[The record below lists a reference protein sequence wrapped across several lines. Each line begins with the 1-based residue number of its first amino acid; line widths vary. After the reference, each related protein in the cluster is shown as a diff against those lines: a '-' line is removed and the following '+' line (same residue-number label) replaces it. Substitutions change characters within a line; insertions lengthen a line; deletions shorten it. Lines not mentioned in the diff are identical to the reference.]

1 MSTSN
6 QMAEL
11 SWREYADRIEAGAI
25 VLVPVGALE
34 QHGLHLP
41 LGVDYML
48 AQTVAQHA
56 AERVDAVVTPPLVF
70 GYKSQVRTGGG
81 LHFPGTVGLD
91 GQTLSSLLL
100 DVTRGLVRNGARKL
114 AVIDGHYENQ
124 MFLAEGCDLAMR
136 EFHQH
141 GYRDVKIV
149 QARYFDQFDESIF
162 DRHVSGTPL
171 DLAYE
176 HAGVFE
182 TSLFL
187 HLFPEL
193 VDMDQAPEQEFREFP
208 PYDTWPPPTD
218 WAPETGALSDPNR
231 ATAELGEEIF
241 TDCVNRLVDV
251 LTTEFAG

>member
-1 MSTSN
+1 MTSN
-6 QMAEL
+6 QMSEL
-11 SWREYADRIEAGAI
+11 SWRQYADRIEAGAV
-25 VLVPVGALE
+25 VLIPVGALA

-48 AQTVAQHA
+48 AQTVAAHA
-56 AERVDAVVTPPLVF
+56 ADQVDAVVTPPLVF

-91 GQTLSSLLL
+91 GNTLASLLL
-100 DVTRGLVRNGARKL
+100 DVTRGLVRNGARRL
-114 AVIDGHYENQ
+114 TVIDGHYENQ

-141 GYRDVKIV
+141 GYDDVKIV
-149 QARYFDQFDESIF
+149 QARYFDQFDEGIF
-162 DRHVSGTPL
+162 DEHVSGTPL

-193 VDMDQAPEQEFREFP
+193 VDMDAAPERPSRSSRHTTRGLP
-208 PYDTWPPPTD
+208 PRTGLPRPERYPIPIGPPQNSARRSSMT
-218 WAPETGALSDPNR
+218 
-231 ATAELGEEIF
+231 
-241 TDCVNRLVDV
+241 V
-251 LTTEFAG
+251 